1 MRAVWT
7 SVAGLA
13 VLEVLDER
21 VRAREHQ
28 TLLTGVRPAD
38 EVRRAP
44 VLVTYL
50 ENLGVA
56 IMVSDTVAVDDQAI
70 SNRCEHGSNPPV
82 SRRTLYDALLP
93 LFAPAA
99 RIPRAVGHLGP
110 GRSNPRPTDARLDD
124 DFTARISE
132 RFTGTKGLEAET
144 MARSGTSFARAMVDC
159 VTGEFDRR
167 GTPMRGTLRS
177 ER

>member
-1 MRAVWT
+1 MCAVCT

-56 IMVSDTVAVDDQAI
+56 IMVSNTVAVDDQAI

-82 SRRTLYDALLP
+82 SRRTLYAALLP

-99 RIPRAVGHLGP
+99 RIPRAVRHLVHD
-110 GRSNPRPTDARLDD
+110 GRTRDQ
-124 DFTARISE
+124 
-132 RFTGTKGLEAET
+132 
-144 MARSGTSFARAMVDC
+144 
-159 VTGEFDRR
+159 
-167 GTPMRGTLRS
+167 PMRGTVATFAPPPVRGRPRVALGTRLRRAV
-177 ER
+177 EIVRPGDTRTHGDALDGLR

>member
-99 RIPRAVGHLGP
+99 RIPRAVRHLGP
-110 GRSNPRPTDARLDD
+110 GRSNPRPTDARHRRDLRATIRFEDVRGSHWERDFGGRLKIVRPGDTRTHGDTLD
-124 DFTARISE
+124 
-132 RFTGTKGLEAET
+132 GL
-144 MARSGTSFARAMVDC
+144 R
-159 VTGEFDRR
+159 
-167 GTPMRGTLRS
+167 
-177 ER
+177 